1 MNELGEWLEVDY
13 AVEDSEIA
21 MEMGMGKFLLEVP
34 LIAHEK
40 KKTHIW
46 TLELEMVHVKVEKK
60 EMTVMAWVTRM
71 ALQKLGTISKGI
83 VL

>member
-1 MNELGEWLEVDY
+1 MSELGEWLEVDY
-13 AVEDSEIA
+13 VVEDSEIA
-21 MEMGMGKFLLEVP
+21 TEMGTGTFLLEVP
-34 LIAHEK
+34 LMAHEK
-40 KKTHIW
+40 KKSHIRA
-46 TLELEMVHVKVEKK
+46 LELEMVHVKVEKK